1 MAGLPTPTLP
11 AGVLT
16 PEVAAALGD
25 GLAVEE
31 LTHNAGNQ
39 ATGGIWRVRGPAG
52 RAVVKLA
59 TAAGGGDRAWATSDR
74 RHHWNAWRRE
84 VLAYQS
90 GFAASVYADAGLG
103 APRLLAVVE
112 PRPGVVAL
120 WLEDVAGLPGARWP
134 VSRLAGFAERLG
146 RAQAGWAGRDP
157 AHPWLSRRWLRQY
170 VASKPI
176 REPVPWE
183 HPLAA
188 AVWPAE
194 VGAGLRRLWERR
206 DQLLAVAEALPQ
218 TTCHLDVWPM
228 NLIARGGPGDEI
240 VLLDWAFAG
249 AGAVGEDVGNLIPDS
264 VADGLVDPKLLPE
277 IDQAVTGGYLA
288 GLRAGGWRGQDAQVR
303 RAIAVTGAAKY
314 CWLAPRMLQRL
325 ADGGGPG
332 FYDRRGDEQVVAGRL
347 GMLTLVAGWGRLA
360 LGEPTSRPRSR
371 PPPPRR

>member
-74 RHHWNAWRRE
+74 RHHWNSWRRE

-90 GFAASVYADAGLG
+90 GFAASVYAGAGLG

-170 VASKPI
+170 VAGKPI
-176 REPVPWE
+176 REPVPT
-183 HPLAA
+183 A
-188 AVWPAE
+188 
-194 VGAGLRRLWERR
+194 
-206 DQLLAVAEALPQ
+206 
-218 TTCHLDVWPM
+218 
-228 NLIARGGPGDEI
+228 
-240 VLLDWAFAG
+240 
-249 AGAVGEDVGNLIPDS
+249 
-264 VADGLVDPKLLPE
+264 
-277 IDQAVTGGYLA
+277 
-288 GLRAGGWRGQDAQVR
+288 
-303 RAIAVTGAAKY
+303 
-314 CWLAPRMLQRL
+314 
-325 ADGGGPG
+325 
-332 FYDRRGDEQVVAGRL
+332 
-347 GMLTLVAGWGRLA
+347 
-360 LGEPTSRPRSR
+360 
-371 PPPPRR
+371 